1 MEIKRLNCGLAGL
14 KFASDGAES
23 MSFSG
28 YGAVFGNVDA
38 YGDVIK
44 KGAFS
49 GFLSDVK
56 SGKQNWPAMLS
67 QHGGWGGSEDMTP
80 IGVWTELSEDD
91 TGLLMEGKFADTVRG
106 REMYQLMK
114 MEPRPAIDG
123 FSIGYIAR
131 EWETR
136 TKSSDEFRR
145 VLKKIDV
152 MEISVVTFPANG
164 KARLG
169 QIKSELT
176 IRDAEQALRDA
187 GFSRNE
193 AKAILAEG
201 FKSMPLRDADGIDE
215 LAEIIR
221 RNTAIL
227 STH

>member
-1 MEIKRLNCGLAGL
+1 MQIQHLNCGIREL
-14 KFASDGAES
+14 KFASNDSET

-67 QHGGWGGSEDMTP
+67 QHGGFGADDMTP
-80 IGVWTELSEDD
+80 IGVWTDLSEDD

-136 TKSSDEFRR
+136 TKETDEFRR
-145 VLKKIDV
+145 VLKRIDL
-152 MEISVVTFPANG
+152 MEVSIVTFPANG

-176 IRDAEQALRDA
+176 IRDAEQALREA
-187 GFSRNE
+187 GFSRTE
-193 AKAILAEG
+193 AKAMLAEG
-201 FKSMPLRDADGIDE
+201 FKSIPPRDAERVDE
-215 LAEIIR
+215 LADIIR

-227 STH
+227 SN

>member
-1 MEIKRLNCGLAGL
+1 MEIKRLNCGLSGL
-14 KFASDGAES
+14 KFALEGEEL

-28 YGAVFGNVDA
+28 YGAIFGNIDA

-44 KGAFS
+44 KGAFT

-56 SGKQNWPAMLS
+56 SSKQQWPAMLS
-67 QHGGWGGSEDMTP
+67 QHGGFGADDLTP
-80 IGVWTELSEDD
+80 IGVWTDLSEDD
-91 TGLLMEGKFADTVRG
+91 AGLLMQGKFADTVRG

-131 EWETR
+131 EWDTR
-136 TKSSDEFRR
+136 SKSSDEYRR
-145 VLKKIDV
+145 ILKRIDV

-169 QIKSELT
+169 QIKSDLT
-176 IRDAEQALRDA
+176 IREAEQALREA

-201 FKSMPLRDADGIDE
+201 FKSMPPRDADGIDE